1 MTTDDRRQAR
11 RRRVLKGARILVPEM
26 GISCDCAIRDLSEN
40 GAGLIFTTPVAIG
53 ETFEL
58 AMYDNTIRQCRLVWR
73 TGRRAGVAFG

>member
-1 MTTDDRRQAR
+1 MTTDDRRQAK

-26 GISCDCAIRDLSEN
+26 GISCDCAIRDLSEI

-58 AMYDNTIRQCRLVWR
+58 AMYDNTIKQCRVVWR
-73 TGRRAGVAFG
+73 AGRRAGVAFS

>member
-1 MTTDDRRQAR
+1 MTTDDRRQAK

-26 GISCDCAIRDLSEN
+26 GISCDCAIRDLSEM

-58 AMYDNTIRQCRLVWR
+58 AMYDNTIKQCRVVWR
-73 TGRRAGVAFG
+73 AGRRAGVAFG